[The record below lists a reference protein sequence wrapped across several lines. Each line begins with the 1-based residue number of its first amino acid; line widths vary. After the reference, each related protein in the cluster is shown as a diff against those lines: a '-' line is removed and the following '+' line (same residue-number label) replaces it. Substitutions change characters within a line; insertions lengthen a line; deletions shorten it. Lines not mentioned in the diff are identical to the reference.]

1 MRNFRTLD
9 EFEEEYFRKHPEEID
24 DYLTEIF
31 QEYAEDN
38 DSGALLAS
46 LRVVARV
53 RGISEIAEQIGMT
66 RRGLQKALSSNGN
79 PRLENVNSIM
89 KALGYSLTP
98 TTTNQGSRGDSNI
111 SQKLAPAKVPTPGKI
126 LSRELEARGWAQKD
140 LAEIMG
146 RPVQSIDEIIQESK
160 QITPEIAIEL
170 SQALGTSPEFWTNLE
185 VKYQL
190 HLVGKEKKE
199 QDIAR
204 KSRLYTIAPISE
216 LIKNKWIQATD
227 SIDDLE
233 RQICNFFGISSL
245 DETLQ
250 LAVNF
255 RCSEHREPEETSRIT
270 WVKRVE
276 NLAKQQTVA
285 SFEREKIEIAIP
297 EILACAKQVE
307 SIVRIPRLLA
317 DLGVHFLIVP
327 HLSKTYL
334 DGAALYLNSNPVIA
348 LTLRYDRIDSFWF
361 TLMHELAHIVLGHQG
376 AYLDNLDA
384 LEENEEE
391 KEANE
396 KAANWL
402 INSQTLNEFIISSKK
417 AFSCETIEEF
427 AQNQNRHPGI
437 ILGRL
442 HYDKLVPYKNFR
454 SLLVKVSPIL
464 GNSTDNFCDS
474 KLDIL

>member
-1 MRNFRTLD
+1 M
-9 EFEEEYFRKHPEEID
+9 
-24 DYLTEIF
+24 
-31 QEYAEDN
+31 
-38 DSGALLAS
+38 
-46 LRVVARV
+46 
-53 RGISEIAEQIGMT
+53 
-66 RRGLQKALSSNGN
+66 
-79 PRLENVNSIM
+79 
-89 KALGYSLTP
+89 
-98 TTTNQGSRGDSNI
+98 
-111 SQKLAPAKVPTPGKI
+111 SQKLAPARVPTPGKI
-126 LSRELEARGWAQKD
+126 LSRELEARGWTQKD

-146 RPVQSIDEIIQESK
+146 RPVQTINEIIRGSK
-160 QITPEIAIEL
+160 QITPETAIEL

-185 VKYQL
+185 AKYRL
-190 HLVGKEKKE
+190 HLVGKEKNE

-216 LIKNKWIQATD
+216 LIKNKWIQAAD

-233 RQICNFFGISSL
+233 RQVCDFFGVSSL

-250 LAVNF
+250 LDVNF
-255 RCSEHREPEETSRIT
+255 RCSEHREPEATSRIA

-285 SFEREKIEIAIP
+285 SFERKKLETAIP
-297 EILACAKQVE
+297 EILACTKQVD
-307 SIVRIPRLLA
+307 SIVHIPKLLA

-334 DGAALYLNSNPVIA
+334 DGAAFYLNSNPIIA

-384 LEENEEE
+384 LEENDEERA
-391 KEANE
+391 ANE

-402 INSQTLNEFIISSKK
+402 INSQTLNEFIITSKK
-417 AFSCETIEEF
+417 VFSRKAIEEF
-427 AQNQNRHPGI
+427 AHNQNRHPGI

-442 HYDKLVPYKNFR
+442 HYDKLVPHKNLR
-454 SLLVKVSPIL
+454 PLLVKVSPIL
-464 GNSTDNFCDS
+464 GHYFTE
-474 KLDIL
+474 

>member
-1 MRNFRTLD
+1 
-9 EFEEEYFRKHPEEID
+9 
-24 DYLTEIF
+24 
-31 QEYAEDN
+31 
-38 DSGALLAS
+38 

-89 KALGYSLTP
+89 KALGYFLTP
-98 TTTNQGSRGDSNI
+98 TTTNQSSRRNSNI
-111 SQKLAPAKVPTPGKI
+111 SQKLAPARVPTPGKI
-126 LSRELEARGWAQKD
+126 LSQELEARGWIQKD

-146 RPVQSIDEIIQESK
+146 RPVQSIDEIIQGSK

-285 SFEREKIEIAIP
+285 SFERKKIELAIP

-317 DLGVHFLIVP
+317 NLGVHFLIVP

-396 KAANWL
+396 KAADWL

-417 AFSCETIEEF
+417 AFSCEAIEEF

-464 GNSTDNFCDS
+464 DHFTNNFGDS
-474 KLDIL
+474 KLDIPQIAEVPTNHDD